1 MRCFSPLIRI
11 YLLLLLSAVCTHCYA
26 QKKGDSLLLH
36 LHNLQHK
43 SNYASDT
50 SAVTL
55 LNQLTVKYLY
65 TNVDSAIAFADEALK
80 LSRTQHNESAVANS
94 MSQLGMA
101 YYVKGDYSSAQRI
114 ASELMPLSQKISYSK
129 GIGSAYQL
137 TALVH
142 LGQDNFNDART
153 GFIKAL
159 QVFEKLK
166 DQSRLARL
174 NFDIGLCYDETH
186 EPKKA
191 VAYLDKAIELGKKS
205 GDTLIVLMS
214 NNRFGEI
221 YFHLKDYQK
230 AIAFYS
236 NVIHTAGENRW
247 EVTFA
252 YSGIGQCYYNMGNYQ
267 LAVLNAQKGFE
278 IAQKIN
284 TLWDAAR
291 SLKII
296 SEAYAAQK
304 NYPDA
309 YHYQT
314 LYKQYSD
321 SLLNAQKVKEIN
333 YLHFKQQQADNVRL
347 EKQNELSRQS
357 IRLNRIITSLIA
369 VFALGATVVVAIM
382 IRSNRQKTT
391 LQNRLQQSL
400 ISIETQKEEISRQK
414 ENLGTLNRT
423 KDQLFS
429 VISHD
434 LRSPFAAMVQSMDMM
449 RSEGLTTEEKDMI
462 LESFYQQISHVTIMV
477 NNLLAWANSQLSG
490 FKSSPQVVDMACIA
504 DEVLMVSATNLRN
517 KNIALRHH
525 HTGEKPVFADPD
537 HLRIILQNLVGNAIK
552 FTRVGGCIDIFYN
565 AGDQYQSIH
574 IRDTGVGMSAEKVGK
589 LFTTTGRDISARGT
603 NNETGAGIGLMLVN
617 QFVNSNNGKI
627 TVTSQPG
634 QGSEFVV
641 SLPVKG

>member
-1 MRCFSPLIRI
+1 MLARWR
-11 YLLLLLSAVCTHCYA
+11 
-26 QKKGDSLLLH
+26 
-36 LHNLQHK
+36 NLQHS
-43 SNYASDT
+43 SNYTSDS
-50 SAVTL
+50 SAITL
-55 LNQLTVKYLY
+55 LNQLTTKYLY
-65 TNVDSAIAFADEALK
+65 SNVDSAIIFADEALK
-80 LSRTQHNESAVANS
+80 LSRSQHNEKAVANS
-94 MSQLGMA
+94 MGQLGMA
-101 YYVKGDYSSAQRI
+101 NYVKGDYSTAQRI
-114 ASELMPLSQKISYSK
+114 ASDLMPLSRQISYAK

-142 LGQDNFNDART
+142 LGQDNFNDAKT
-153 GFIKAL
+153 GFLKAL
-159 QVFEKLK
+159 SIFEKLDDK
-166 DQSRLARL
+166 SRLARL

-191 VAYLDKAIELGKKS
+191 VAYLEKAIDLGKQS

-230 AIAFYS
+230 AIAFYT
-236 NVIHTAGENRW
+236 NAIHTAGENRW

-267 LAVLNAQKGFE
+267 LAEQNALKGFE

-296 SEAYAAQK
+296 ADAYAAQK

-309 YHYQT
+309 YRYQV

-321 SLLNAQKVKEIN
+321 SLLSAQKVKEIN
-333 YLHFKQQQADNVRL
+333 YLHFKQQQADNLRL
-347 EKQNELSRQS
+347 EKQNALGRQS
-357 IRLNRIITSLIA
+357 IRLNQIIIILIA
-369 VFALGATVVVAIM
+369 VFALGALIVVFIM

-391 LQNRLQQSL
+391 LQNRLQKSL
-400 ISIETQKEEISRQK
+400 ISIETQKEEISKQK
-414 ENLGTLNRT
+414 EDLGALNRT

-449 RSEGLTTEEKDMI
+449 RSEGLTTDEKDLI
-462 LESFYQQISHVTIMV
+462 LESFYQQINHVTIMV

-490 FKSSPQVVDMACIA
+490 FKSNPQVVDVAGIA
-504 DEVLMVSATNLRN
+504 DEVLMVSATSLRN
-517 KNIALRHH
+517 KSIQLHH
-525 HTGEKPVFADPD
+525 YYTGEKPVFADPD
-537 HLRIILQNLVGNAIK
+537 HLRIILQNLIGNAIK
-552 FTRVGGCIDIFYN
+552 FTRIGGSIDIVYN
-565 AGDQYQSIH
+565 ADDEYQYIH
-574 IRDTGVGMSAEKVGK
+574 IQDTGVGMPDEKVAR
-589 LFTTTGRDISARGT
+589 LFNTTGRGISARGT

-617 QFVNSNNGKI
+617 QFVTANKGKI

-634 QGSEFVV
+634 KGSEFVV
-641 SLPVKG
+641 ALPLKA